1 MTPFRVGDKVRVISY
16 NATGTII
23 EIDIVKKT
31 ATVNMDDVEGMA
43 KKLLPKE
50 RFRNFQKQMDTTD
63 KDPQCHIYTEFK
75 DLQLIVTPQA
85 DWKEIWDSNE

>member
-16 NATGTII
+16 GGTGTII

-43 KKLLPKE
+43 EKLLPKE
-50 RFRNFQKQMDTTD
+50 RFQVFQAQMEKAD
-63 KDPQCHIYTEFK
+63 KKPKCHIYTEFK
-75 DLQLIVTPQA
+75 DLQLLLTSNPE
-85 DWKEIWDSNE
+85 WKKLWDSN